1 MHEGAT
7 GNLPLTILFAVVV
20 QITPPHQPVE
30 LVTILDDRADDDHRD
45 LADGTVTIDHEI
57 FIGNRVKA
65 ALQLGISRGGRDH
78 EGLDRALVL
87 PPIDLAVISPQRNH
101 QAAVHAI
108 HGTGKL
114 GIQLLQGLF
123 RLYLLEKREF
133 GNFRKCIHCATTLLL
148 DLSGISGWLTLP
160 LPAWSES

>member
-57 FIGNRVKA
+57 FIGNGVES
-65 ALQLGISRGGRDH
+65 ALELVIRRGCRNH
-78 EGLDRALVL
+78 ERLDRSLVL
-87 PPIDLAVISPQRNH
+87 PPIDFAIVGPEGDH
-101 QAAVHAI
+101 QAAIHAI
-108 HGTGKL
+108 HGSGKL

-123 RLYLLEKREF
+123 CLYLLQKRQVGDF
-133 GNFRKCIHCATTLLL
+133 STCIHCATTLLL
-148 DLSGISGWLTLP
+148 DLSGFSG
-160 LPAWSES
+160 